1 MMAEESQAWF
11 FVGLFQVSS
20 KALIVKITLANSK
33 CFCTVCSQS
42 QLNQSKFSID
52 FTLPRRKK
60 NIFCR
65 CMQVLF
71 MSFDFGVKFQDS
83 QIIYFHCKWHQSYIC
98 FLWEMVQNFYF
109 TTLVVIQS
117 KLPISSSK
125 QKSFLVVP
133 YTNLQKYVRTCL
145 IIVRCCG
152 FQGVFTQ

>member
-60 NIFCR
+60 IIFCR
-65 CMQVLF
+65 CKQVLF
-71 MSFDFGVKFQDS
+71 MSFDFGVKFQE
-83 QIIYFHCKWHQSYIC
+83 QNRKKTEVFFQQYPILICKNMYMFDNCKMLWFLGWFYIVILYVIC
-98 FLWEMVQNFYF
+98 CNILSFGTNFRWNDFIMEHFVLWNDF
-109 TTLVVIQS
+109 
-117 KLPISSSK
+117 
-125 QKSFLVVP
+125 
-133 YTNLQKYVRTCL
+133 
-145 IIVRCCG
+145 
-152 FQGVFTQ
+152 